1 MLEAAT
7 KTKIVNFLKAGL
19 GILGS
24 CYTQRQAKRK
34 LRLRE
39 TLSLGDKRFLAIVEY
54 RQQEILVAGTA
65 SSITVLATSSPWD
78 NRAPAEEGSISKD
91 CLQ

>member
-1 MLEAAT
+1 MAEAAT
-7 KTKIVNFLKAGL
+7 KIMNFLKAGL

-39 TLSLGDKRFLAIVEY
+39 TLSLGDKRFLAVVEY
-54 RQQEILVAGTA
+54 RHQEILVAGTA
-65 SSITVLATSSPWD
+65 SSITVLATSSSWD
-78 NRAPAEEGSISKD
+78 SQAPGEDGSISKD

>member
-1 MLEAAT
+1 MPEAAT
-7 KTKIVNFLKAGL
+7 KIVNLFKAGL

-24 CYTQRQAKRK
+24 CYSQRQAKRK
-34 LRLRE
+34 LHLRE
-39 TLSLGDKRFLAIVEY
+39 TLSLGDKRFLAVVEY
-54 RQQEILVAGTA
+54 RHQEILLGGTA

-78 NRAPAEEGSISKD
+78 SRPSMEDGSISKD